1 MVIPAT
7 VNPRALSSQNSRI
20 EGIIPRKSLL
30 RLNEA
35 VCKLSRDASAEICFK
50 ISEESFCELS
60 GIVEI
65 EAEVICQ
72 RCLEKC
78 QINLSSTFSFV
89 VVSCEEKEQKLRSTR
104 DVWIVVGR
112 TGDLYS
118 LLEDELLMA
127 LPPVSYHK
135 NTACNP
141 ELIKHYQQSLNDAHS
156 PFNILKNIDFY

>member
-135 NTACNP
+135 NTACNS